1 MRTARKP
8 VNPATSI
15 LDERQF
21 DLQSLVGHS
30 EVVQALDTL
39 EAVQAQFET
48 NERAFMAVF
57 EDDQIIG
64 LCSRRR
70 IGMALG
76 SRSGLEKNAC
86 RPIYEFLLPEMTVV
100 RVGQSLPDVLCVVFS
115 RREETLLDE
124 VVLMDDHGH
133 FLGLIY
139 ARSLV
144 RLQYLLLRQNI
155 EQIEKSRQ
163 ELNLK
168 NEEMENDLRM
178 ASEIQLAL
186 LPPKADRVAAKFDIS
201 HRYQAMGMVS
211 GDFFHR
217 LELENGQVGLFICDV
232 MGHGVRSAFI
242 TAMLRALI
250 EELHPLGTQPGVL
263 LARMN
268 AELKTIL
275 QQTGSPLY
283 ATALYLV
290 VAADTGRGC
299 FACAGHP
306 EPLLVETGSKQVSS
320 LPPAPKTKG
329 PALGMIAGAKY
340 GETEFKLQSGEIL
353 LLLTDG
359 LCEIFNDQ
367 EIEYGRDQLIHSA
380 EVHAGEGLAG
390 LLDGIVADALT
401 FAGGKFQDDVCLVG
415 LQPAFV
421 PELTRVHPALDPHN
435 PLMVAQ

>member
-1 MRTARKP
+1 L
-8 VNPATSI
+8 NPAASI
-15 LDERQF
+15 LDESRF

-30 EVVQALDTL
+30 ETVQAQDTL
-39 EAVQAQFET
+39 EAVQARFEL
-48 NERAFMAVF
+48 NDRAFMAVF

-70 IGMALG
+70 VGMALG
-76 SRSGLEKNAC
+76 SRSGLEKNAR

-100 RVGQSLPDVLCVVFS
+100 RVGQPLPDVLSVAFS
-115 RREETLLDE
+115 RPEETLLDE
-124 VVLMDDHGH
+124 VALMDDNGH
-133 FLGLIY
+133 FLGLIL

-144 RLQYLLLRQNI
+144 RLQYLLLRQKI

-186 LPPKADRVAAKFDIS
+186 LPPKAERAADHFDIA
-201 HRYQAMGMVS
+201 HRYQAMGQVS

-217 LELENGQVGLFICDV
+217 LELEHGQVGLFVCDV

-250 EELHPLGTQPGVL
+250 EELHPLGPQPGAL

-283 ATALYLV
+283 ATAIYLV
-290 VAADTGRGC
+290 AEAATGRGR

-306 EPLLVETGSKQVSS
+306 APLLVQPGQNRVSS

-329 PALGMIAGAKY
+329 PALGMMAAASY
-340 GETEFKLQSGEIL
+340 GETDFTLQAGETL
-353 LLLTDG
+353 LLFTDG
-359 LCEIFNDQ
+359 LCEIFNEQ
-367 EIEYGRDQLIHSA
+367 ELEFGREQLA
-380 EVHAGEGLAG
+380 QAAQAHAGEGLAG
-390 LLDGIVADALT
+390 LLDGIMAEALA

-415 LQPAFV
+415 LQTASP
-421 PELTRVHPALDPHN
+421 PESSPSPRQFP
-435 PLMVAQ
+435 

>member
-1 MRTARKP
+1 

-15 LDERQF
+15 LDGRQF

-30 EVVQALDTL
+30 ETVQALDTL
-39 EAVQAQFET
+39 EAVQAQFEL

-76 SRSGLEKNAC
+76 SRSGLEKNAR
-86 RPIYEFLLPEMTVV
+86 RPIYDFLLPEMTVV
-100 RVGQSLPDVLCVVFS
+100 RVGQSLLDVLSVVFS

-133 FLGLIY
+133 FLGLIF

-186 LPPKADRVAAKFDIS
+186 LPPEADRVASQFDIG
-201 HRYQAMGMVS
+201 HRYQAMGVVS

-250 EELHPLGTQPGVL
+250 EELHPLGNQPGAL

-283 ATALYLV
+283 ATAIYLV
-290 VAADTGRGC
+290 AEAGTGRGC

-306 EPLLVETGSKQVSS
+306 EPLLVQTGPKRVSS

-329 PALGMIAGAKY
+329 PALGMIPGASY

-353 LLLTDG
+353 LLFTDG

-367 EIEYGRDQLIHSA
+367 EIEYGREQLMQSA
-380 EVHAGEGLAG
+380 EAHAHESLAG
-390 LLDGIVADALT
+390 VLDGIVADALA

-415 LQPAFV
+415 LQPAPA
-421 PELTRVHPALDPHN
+421 PELPRAHPLPEHPN
-435 PLMVAQ
+435 PSAAAQ